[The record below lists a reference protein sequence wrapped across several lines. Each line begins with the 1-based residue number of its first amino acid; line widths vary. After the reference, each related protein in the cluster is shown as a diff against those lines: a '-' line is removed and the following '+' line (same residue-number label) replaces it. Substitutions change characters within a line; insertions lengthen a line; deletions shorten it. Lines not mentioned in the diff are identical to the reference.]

1 MNKHSE
7 ISSYG
12 FQLDLTEGGILDNC
26 EMFFNL
32 SILWTSLYFVHF
44 VSVRPVGVPWSLHC
58 VIVSTVL
65 LREFVPCGC
74 TTWCLTAVL
83 EQGLGFRFLLFCL
96 FTVLKI
102 LLFI

>member
-12 FQLDLTEGGILDNC
+12 FQLDLTEGGTLDNC

-44 VSVRPVGVPWSLHC
+44 VSVKDLLVFHGLY
-58 VIVSTVL
+58 TV
-65 LREFVPCGC
+65 
-74 TTWCLTAVL
+74 
-83 EQGLGFRFLLFCL
+83 
-96 FTVLKI
+96 
-102 LLFI
+102 